1 MKNIWKERWDNCTRC
16 MNRQVLSRPCD
27 KISALVHSTLTCGLE
42 PLRKDFEVIVEQVE
56 PGVYEMYSEA
66 PHTDGFLK
74 GMAVKATIRTY
85 ERRGKK
91 YVNLVRKAIFFPH
104 TEDPARDYY
113 IEKVWNSGMAQDSV
127 PIFERIL
134 KKLEDASM

>member
-1 MKNIWKERWDNCTRC
+1 MKNIWKERWDSCTRC
-16 MNRQVLSRPCD
+16 MGREVLKRPCD
-27 KISALVHSTLTCGLE
+27 KISALVHSTLTCGFE
-42 PLRKDFEVIVEQVE
+42 PLRKDFEVVVEQVE

-74 GMAVKATIRTY
+74 GMAMKATIRTY

-91 YVNLVRKAIFFPH
+91 YVTLLKKSLFFPH
-104 TEDPARDYY
+104 TEDPAKDYY
-113 IEKVWNSGMAQDSV
+113 LEKVWNSGMAQYST
-127 PIFERIL
+127 PIFEKIL

>member
-1 MKNIWKERWDNCTRC
+1 M
-16 MNRQVLSRPCD
+16 
-27 KISALVHSTLTCGLE
+27 
-42 PLRKDFEVIVEQVE
+42 EQVK

-74 GMAVKATIRTY
+74 GMAVMATIRTY

-91 YVNLVRKAIFFPH
+91 YVTLVRKSIFFPH
-104 TEDPARDYY
+104 TEDPSKDYY
-113 IEKVWNSGMAQDSV
+113 IVKEWDKGMAQDSA

>member
-16 MNRQVLSRPCD
+16 MGREVLKRPCD

-42 PLRKDFEVIVEQVE
+42 PLRKDFEVVVEQVE

-66 PHTDGFLK
+66 PHTDDFLK
-74 GMAVKATIRTY
+74 GMAMKATIRTY

-91 YVNLVRKAIFFPH
+91 YVTLLKKSLFFPH
-104 TEDPARDYY
+104 TEDPAKDYY
-113 IEKVWNSGMAQDSV
+113 IVKEWDRGMAQDSV

>member
-1 MKNIWKERWDNCTRC
+1 
-16 MNRQVLSRPCD
+16 
-27 KISALVHSTLTCGLE
+27 
-42 PLRKDFEVIVEQVE
+42 VEQVE

-66 PHTDGFLK
+66 PHTVGFLK

-91 YVNLVRKAIFFPH
+91 YVNLVRKSIFFPH
-104 TEDPARDYY
+104 TEDPAKDYY
-113 IEKVWNSGMAQDSV
+113 IEKVWNTGMALDST

>member
-16 MNRQVLSRPCD
+16 MYRESLSRPCD
-27 KISALVHSTLTCGLE
+27 KISALVHSVLTCGLE
-42 PLRKDFEVIVEQVE
+42 PIRKDFEVVVEQV
-56 PGVYEMYSEA
+56 GTGLYEMYSEA

-74 GMAVKATIRTY
+74 GMAMKATIRTY
-85 ERRGKK
+85 ERKGKK
-91 YVNLVRKAIFFPH
+91 YVVLERKAIFFPH

-113 IEKVWNSGMAQDSV
+113 IEKTWDRGMAQDSA

-134 KKLEDASM
+134 KKLEDAAV